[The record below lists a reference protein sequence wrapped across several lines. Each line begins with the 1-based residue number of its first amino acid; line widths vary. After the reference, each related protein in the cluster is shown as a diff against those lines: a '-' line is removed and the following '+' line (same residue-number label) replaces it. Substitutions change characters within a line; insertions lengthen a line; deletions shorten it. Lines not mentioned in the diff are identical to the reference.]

1 MVVIINL
8 LIKKLETI
16 RDIECIRN
24 KYNDLDHPWIINFP
38 ETMFEETYIINRLI
52 FLIIRMAFDAMQYYD
67 IKY

>member
-24 KYNDLDHPWIINFP
+24 KYNDLDHTWIINFP
-38 ETMFEETYIINRLI
+38 ETMFEETYIISRLT
-52 FLIIRMAFDAMQYYD
+52 FLIIRIRY
-67 IKY
+67 